1 MSRDIEREVRERYAE
16 RRERIATA
24 VLAGLYAN
32 PDPRLVGEGNFH
44 TLAGWA
50 VEAADALLSA
60 LTAASSRDALR
71 AIELK
76 RKTESEVT
84 A

>member
-1 MSRDIEREVRERYAE
+1 MSRDVEREWRE

-24 VLAGLYAN
+24 VLAGLHSNPTVAN
-32 PDPRLVGEGNFH
+32 IEAHV
-44 TLAGWA
+44 LAGWA
-50 VEAADALLSA
+50 VEAADALMA
-60 LTAASSRDALR
+60 HLTAADSRDALR

-76 RKTESEVT
+76 RKTKDEVT